1 MSEPAAQPYAVMLN
15 VAGRLAVIV
24 GGDARSVRAAKS
36 LSAHG
41 ADVVVISPV
50 VTQELIAM
58 EGDGELTVE
67 ARGYAR
73 GDLDG
78 AFVAVAASGSAEVD
92 RAIVRE
98 AREVGALVNVPGDA
112 GASDFIVPSV
122 VRRGPLQIAVAT
134 AGGAPWVTREVR
146 RAVAAEYGPEWDD
159 YTRLMSELRVL
170 AMEKTGRSDAQ
181 LAPLFAAVD
190 APEVRRLL
198 AAGRRFTA
206 QELYDE
212 HAAVLADTTTS
223 GGDE

>member
-1 MSEPAAQPYAVMLN
+1 MSGPAAQPYAVMLN
-15 VAGRLAVIV
+15 VAGKLAVIV

-36 LSAHG
+36 LSSHG
-41 ADVVVISPV
+41 ADVVVISPAISE
-50 VTQELIAM
+50 ELLAM

-78 AFVAVAASGSAEVD
+78 AFIAVAASGSAEVD
-92 RAIVRE
+92 GAVVRE

-122 VRRGPLQIAVAT
+122 VRRGRLQVAVAT

-146 RAVAAEYGPEWDD
+146 RGIAETYGPEWDD

-170 AMEKTGRSDAQ
+170 AMDKTGLSDAG

-206 QELYDE
+206 QELFDE
-212 HAAVLADTTTS
+212 HAAALSAAPAKD
-223 GGDE
+223 GDE